1 MNMQI
6 LKEDSNE
13 EMKQFEEIAKELC
26 ELRSRKN
33 KDYGN
38 SWKVFGLMGVVY
50 QLGSKFIRTWNL
62 LQEDKKPKNEPLE
75 DSFKDLAVYGIMA
88 IQLIRNKETE
98 PLINKLK

>member
-1 MNMQI
+1 
-6 LKEDSNE
+6 
-13 EMKQFEEIAKELC
+13 
-26 ELRSRKN
+26 
-33 KDYGN
+33 
-38 SWKVFGLMGVVY
+38 MGVVY

-62 LQEDKKPKNEPLE
+62 LQEGKEQKNEPLE